1 MYNEHFLKPKTL
13 FDKIWDAHIV
23 KEIDSKTAVLYI
35 DRHYIHEVT
44 SPQAFAGLK
53 QRGVKPIRPAK
64 VLATADHNVP
74 TKNRHLPIADQQSEL
89 QLSTLRVN
97 CAEHGIELF
106 DLNHPLQGIVH
117 VVGPEL
123 GYTLPGAT
131 IVCGDSHTSTHGA
144 FGCIAFGIGTSEV
157 EMVLGTQCLI
167 QVKPKTMRIRVT
179 SQLSEGVTSKDLA
192 LHIISTL
199 GTDAGT
205 GYFVEFCGSA
215 IESMSMDAR
224 MSLCNMSIELGA
236 RGALIAPDEVT
247 FNYLKNAPN
256 SPKGDDWLF
265 AHDDWRKL
273 FTDPRAKFDKEILF
287 DASTIEPMVTYGT
300 NPAMAVPVGAKI
312 PHPAEGLNFDGLT
325 SYLKSLKYMDFTAGE
340 RISGKRIDFVFIGSC
355 TNGRIEDLRL
365 AASVLKGR
373 RVAKNVTVWIVPGSR
388 LVEQQAYIE
397 GLVDIFIEAG
407 AEFREPGCSACLAM
421 NDDKIPAG
429 KYCVATSNRN
439 FEGRQG
445 QNARTILASPLT
457 AAASAITGK
466 ITDAR
471 KLNFTYQIN

>member
-1 MYNEHFLKPKTL
+1 
-13 FDKIWDAHIV
+13 
-23 KEIDSKTAVLYI
+23 
-35 DRHYIHEVT
+35 
-44 SPQAFAGLK
+44 
-53 QRGVKPIRPAK
+53 
-64 VLATADHNVP
+64 
-74 TKNRHLPIADQQSEL
+74 
-89 QLSTLRVN
+89 
-97 CAEHGIELF
+97 
-106 DLNHPLQGIVH
+106 
-117 VVGPEL
+117 
-123 GYTLPGAT
+123 
-131 IVCGDSHTSTHGA
+131 
-144 FGCIAFGIGTSEV
+144 
-157 EMVLGTQCLI
+157 
-167 QVKPKTMRIRVT
+167 
-179 SQLSEGVTSKDLA
+179 
-192 LHIISTL
+192 
-199 GTDAGT
+199 
-205 GYFVEFCGSA
+205 
-215 IESMSMDAR
+215 
-224 MSLCNMSIELGA
+224 
-236 RGALIAPDEVT
+236 
-247 FNYLKNAPN
+247 
-256 SPKGDDWLF
+256 
-265 AHDDWRKL
+265 
-273 FTDPRAKFDKEILF
+273 
-287 DASTIEPMVTYGT
+287 
-300 NPAMAVPVGAKI
+300 
-312 PHPAEGLNFDGLT
+312 
-325 SYLKSLKYMDFTAGE
+325 MDFTAGE